1 MSVYSECF
9 SIFYQWQRSKF
20 SSLKFTY
27 NVYNVSLWYHGV
39 RSPTE
44 KPVQCTLTLM
54 SDNWNCLPVYTYD
67 VVFATYQRK
76 ATDSTKVDTPRQKA
90 SRCCENSKKI
100 YSEWS
105 ISPLSDYSL
114 PVRPTNSEYS
124 VASFYIGVYTV
135 VTVLYSTIRKK
146 GTQSSVQAFAS

>member
-1 MSVYSECF
+1 MYFNVNVRQLELF
-9 SIFYQWQRSKF
+9 TSI
-20 SSLKFTY
+20 
-27 NVYNVSLWYHGV
+27 
-39 RSPTE
+39 
-44 KPVQCTLTLM
+44 
-54 SDNWNCLPVYTYD
+54 YTYD

-76 ATDSTKVDTPRQKA
+76 ATDSTKVDTPRQKP

-100 YSEWS
+100 YSERS

-135 VTVLYSTIRKK
+135 VTVQYCIHCSLSQTLY
-146 GTQSSVQAFAS
+146 G